1 MEYKAKACTWTPGYR
16 IQVKARFS
24 KIIPTLTWI
33 HIRLAYLLALLESS
47 ELQRE
52 LLYASYA
59 LSYQSDFFSFFV
71 SVIGIN
77 SSSYINYLIELN
89 CYRAKQ

>member
-16 IQVKARFS
+16 IQVKAR

-47 ELQRE
+47 ELQKE
-52 LLYASYA
+52 LLYPSYA

-71 SVIGIN
+71 SDR
-77 SSSYINYLIELN
+77 Y
-89 CYRAKQ
+89 